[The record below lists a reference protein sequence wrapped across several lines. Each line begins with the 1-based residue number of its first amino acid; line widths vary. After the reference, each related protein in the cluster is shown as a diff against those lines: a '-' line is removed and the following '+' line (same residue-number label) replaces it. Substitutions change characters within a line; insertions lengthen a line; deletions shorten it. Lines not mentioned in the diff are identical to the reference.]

1 MNKGATN
8 LGHPLRPGPQG
19 LQADPRIRRGH
30 LPLPGGQGAGLLNGR
45 CPRTIT
51 MSRGRQ
57 INLSGPQYY
66 QDLLTGI
73 ALEIL
78 NELSELEKLD
88 LTSMGEDAFDQVV
101 SITQIRLLNEL
112 YYGLGQL
119 RAQGAGARRQN
130 GHPGPRDI
138 WNRYIDSTNRPAALK
153 FQIDAEDEQVQ

>member
-1 MNKGATN
+1 MGA
-8 LGHPLRPGPQG
+8 PP
-19 LQADPRIRRGH
+19 A
-30 LPLPGGQGAGLLNGR
+30 AV
-45 CPRTIT
+45 T

-57 INLSGPQYY
+57 IDLSGPHYY

-73 ALEIL
+73 AMEIL

-88 LTSMGEDAFDQVV
+88 LRSLADDAFEQVV

-119 RAQGAGARRQN
+119 RAAGIELDVKRAIQDL
-130 GHPGPRDI
+130 RDI

-153 FQIDAEDEQVQ
+153 FQMEPEESQVQ